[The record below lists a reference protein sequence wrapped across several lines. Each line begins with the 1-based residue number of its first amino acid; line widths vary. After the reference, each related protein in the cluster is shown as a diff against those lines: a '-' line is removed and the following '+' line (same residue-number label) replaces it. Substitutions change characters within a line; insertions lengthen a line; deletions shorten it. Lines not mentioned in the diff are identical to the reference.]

1 MTRHVAVLLG
11 GLSAEREVSL
21 VSGDACAR
29 ALEERGF
36 RVSRIDAA
44 EDLVRQLL
52 EVRPEVVFNA
62 LHGRLGEDGRV
73 QGLLDILGIPYTH
86 SGVLASAVAMDK
98 PMAKLVFASA
108 GLRCPEGVELPLG
121 RVLEELPMRAALR
134 GQAGGRR
141 FQRRRRH
148 PATDPISARSPIAT
162 TSTPTSRCWSS
173 ASSPGASSPAACSTA
188 SPWR

>member
-1 MTRHVAVLLG
+1 MGRIHEISSQERVINLRHYEIVEKCLIATV
-11 GLSAEREVSL
+11 
-21 VSGDACAR
+21 
-29 ALEERGF
+29 
-36 RVSRIDAA
+36 

-108 GLRCPEGVELPLG
+108 GLRCPEGIELPLG
-121 RVLEELPMRAALR
+121 RVLEELPIE
-134 GQAGGRR
+134 
-141 FQRRRRH
+141 
-148 PATDPISARSPIAT
+148 PP
-162 TSTPTSRCWSS
+162 CVVK
-173 ASSPGASSPAACSTA
+173 PAAPRSG
-188 SPWR
+188 